1 MPSIIEPRRRID
13 RALWA
18 VVMEAYVAGVS
29 TRSVD
34 DLVAALGAESGIS
47 KSEVSRI
54 CPSLDERVEAFRIGI
69 CWPRRGMGGEGD
81 VRATPRRGLRRRGRP
96 SAPSKPSNANKHW
109 GAASTSSPPT
119 RHQAVPQ
126 PVPGAA
132 SIPSTAGAVYRL
144 GYGA

>member
-81 VRATPRRGLRRRGRP
+81 VRATRAAAFAAEATV
-96 SAPSKPSNANKHW
+96 SALEAIEREQ
-109 GAASTSSPPT
+109 T
-119 RHQAVPQ
+119 
-126 PVPGAA
+126 
-132 SIPSTAGAVYRL
+132 L
-144 GYGA
+144 GGGFDI